1 MKNNVVQ
8 LFGYVGDSPKI
19 FISKDGVKRAVIRVA
34 THDQIKY
41 GVDKPVYG
49 TTWHDVVAWNKTADL
64 AERSFVKGSHIMVWG
79 SLSYRKY
86 VDKSGFLREVA
97 EVKANTL
104 NNLDR

>member
-1 MKNNVVQ
+1 MRNNVVQ

-19 FISKDGVKRAVIRVA
+19 FISKNGLKRAVIRVA

-41 GVDKPVYG
+41 GVDKLVYG
-49 TTWHDVVAWNKTADL
+49 TTWHEVVAWDKTADL

-79 SLSYRKY
+79 SMAYRKY
-86 VDKSGFLREVA
+86 VDKSGVPREVA
-97 EVKANTL
+97 EVKANYL

>member
-8 LFGYVGDSPKI
+8 LTGYVGDSPKI
-19 FISKDGVKRAVIRVA
+19 FISKDGIKRAVIRVA
-34 THDQIKY
+34 THDEIKNDL
-41 GVDKPVYG
+41 DKTIYG
-49 TTWHDVVAWNKTADL
+49 TIWHEVIAWDKTADM

-86 VDKSGFLREVA
+86 VDKTGILREIA
-97 EVKANTL
+97 EIKANSL

>member
-8 LFGYVGDSPKI
+8 LTGYVGDSPKI
-19 FISKDGVKRAVIRVA
+19 FISKDGIKRAIIRVA
-34 THDQIKY
+34 THDQLKY
-41 GVDKPVYG
+41 DLDKPVYG
-49 TTWHDVVAWNKTADL
+49 TIWHEVIAWDKKADL

-86 VDKSGFLREVA
+86 VDKSGMLREIT
-97 EVKANTL
+97 EVKANYL

>member
-8 LFGYVGDSPKI
+8 LIGYVGVSPKI
-19 FISKDGVKRAVIRVA
+19 FISKEGVKRAVIRVA

-49 TTWHDVVAWNKTADL
+49 TTWHEVVAWDKTAAL
-64 AERSFVKGSHIMVWG
+64 AERSFVQGSQIMVWG
-79 SLSYRKY
+79 SLNYRKY
-86 VDKSGFLREVA
+86 VDKSGVLREVT
-97 EVKANTL
+97 EVKANSL

>member
-1 MKNNVVQ
+1 MRNNVVQ
-8 LFGYVGDSPKI
+8 LTGYVGDSPKI
-19 FISKDGVKRAVIRVA
+19 FISKDGVKRAIIRVA
-34 THDQIKY
+34 THSQIIF

-49 TTWHDVVAWNKTADL
+49 TTWHEVVAWDKTADM

-86 VDKSGFLREVA
+86 VDKLGVLRERA
-97 EVKANTL
+97 EVKANSL